1 MHNNIK
7 DKSILLLC
15 ENFYDY
21 DKAIVDELYKLGAK
35 NVFLKNIKYFRSSFR
50 EMAGFSLF
58 SFLRNPFERRCWT
71 SEFEQEIQDL
81 HFDIFLCIENTC
93 FVKSFMRFLR
103 AKNPQIK
110 TVLFL
115 WDTYKT
121 QQGGFK
127 DYRFLFDKV
136 YSFDRDDAEKYDME
150 YYPDFYIPQHPDNE
164 ALYDI
169 SFVGTANG
177 SSTLHRF
184 KLIDYV
190 NKFCEANGLR
200 SMLYLRVNIPVK
212 TKNPLKIIKRR
223 FDKLKVYR
231 NLIAMYS
238 REKWLHGE
246 SLPLEQ
252 CNKLQSQAHVLLDLN
267 HRNRQGMTINCITAL
282 AQGQKLITTNKRIK
296 EEAFYNPNMIYVM
309 DEDNPHLD
317 ISFWSRPNEKID
329 MSHLR
334 LDNWLL
340 HILTV

>member
-50 EMAGFSLF
+50 ELAGFSLF

-71 SEFEQEIQDL
+71 SKFEQEIQDL

-127 DYRFLFDKV
+127 DYRFF
-136 YSFDRDDAEKYDME
+136 FFF
-150 YYPDFYIPQHPDNE
+150 FY
-164 ALYDI
+164 
-169 SFVGTANG
+169 
-177 SSTLHRF
+177 
-184 KLIDYV
+184 
-190 NKFCEANGLR
+190 
-200 SMLYLRVNIPVK
+200 
-212 TKNPLKIIKRR
+212 
-223 FDKLKVYR
+223 
-231 NLIAMYS
+231 
-238 REKWLHGE
+238 
-246 SLPLEQ
+246 
-252 CNKLQSQAHVLLDLN
+252 
-267 HRNRQGMTINCITAL
+267 
-282 AQGQKLITTNKRIK
+282 
-296 EEAFYNPNMIYVM
+296 
-309 DEDNPHLD
+309 
-317 ISFWSRPNEKID
+317 
-329 MSHLR
+329 
-334 LDNWLL
+334 
-340 HILTV
+340 